1 MTLQYFQIQT
11 LYYSPFQERI
21 FSQESIFKM
30 VREHLMSVTDQ
41 LCKKAR
47 NKP

>member
-1 MTLQYFQIQT
+1 MTIQYFHIQT
-11 LYYSPFQERI
+11 LYYSPFQGRI
-21 FSQESIFKM
+21 FRQESIFKM
-30 VREHLMSVTDQ
+30 VRGYLKSVTDQ